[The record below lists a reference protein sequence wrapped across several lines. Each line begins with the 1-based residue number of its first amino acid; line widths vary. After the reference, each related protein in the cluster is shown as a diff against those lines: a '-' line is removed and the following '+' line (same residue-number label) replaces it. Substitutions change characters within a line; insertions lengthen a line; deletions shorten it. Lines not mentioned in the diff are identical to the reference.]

1 MPLGD
6 HFDFADIESEP
17 ASAQKQ
23 VPAAKLHVL
32 QLEPIKTKLGPKW
45 EKLSALVHTLFEK
58 SLRRAQGPAD
68 HFLLVD
74 EMSYVVT
81 FHDLSLEE
89 ASLACASVAKEVCD
103 LLFGADVDDI
113 TIRGL
118 VALVPSAMLESA
130 AAAKGLHLTDFLERT
145 GGEIIVTHRDNPEIV
160 WEAIDKPAPVQTVP
174 AGAWT
179 SRSHLLADQV
189 GLKVGYFPVWDLASR
204 KSTSLFLSALSRST
218 DAPVST
224 RHALRGL
231 EEPRIANFETT
242 LLQAAAEYA
251 LSVHAAQKVCALGVG
266 VSYETLSGFHS
277 RIHYIGA
284 LKAIRVLPDCPLLV
298 RIDQVPDGTPV
309 GRLAEIVAMLNV
321 PNVRVT
327 VQFESLRSLPEMGVR
342 LGALGIGG
350 ALPPNCDAATAA
362 LMAQRL
368 MRRASEQKA
377 FAFLHG
383 LESEAL
389 VEAAIKNHVRF
400 GSGRAIDAGRHF
412 TGNEPIPDFPLLSP
426 RRAEG
431 A

>member
-1 MPLGD
+1 VGA
-6 HFDFADIESEP
+6 HFDSTDIESEP
-17 ASAQKQ
+17 ASVQKQ

-32 QLEPIKTKLGPKW
+32 QLEPIKAKLGPKW

-81 FHDLSLEE
+81 FHDLSLQE

-113 TIRGL
+113 MIRGL
-118 VALVPSAMLESA
+118 VALVPPAMLENA
-130 AAAKGLHLTDFLERT
+130 AAAKGHQITEFLERT
-145 GGEIIVTHRDNPEIV
+145 GGEIIVTQHDNPQIA
-160 WEAIDKPAPVQTVP
+160 WESIDKPAPVQPGP
-174 AGAWT
+174 AGEWT
-179 SRSHLLADQV
+179 SRSHLLAEQV
-189 GLKVGYFPVWDLASR
+189 GLKIGYFPVWDLAAR
-204 KSTSLFLSALSRST
+204 KSASLFLSALNRSN
-218 DAPVST
+218 DAPTSA
-224 RHALRGL
+224 RHALRGID
-231 EEPRIANFETT
+231 EPRIANFETT

-251 LSVHAAQKVCALGVG
+251 LTVHAAQKVCALGVG

-284 LKAIRVLPDCPLLV
+284 LKAIRVLPDCPLLL

-309 GRLAEIVAMLNV
+309 GRLAEIVAMLSM

-327 VQFESLRSLPEMGVR
+327 VQFESLRSLPEMGIR

-350 ALPPNCDAATAA
+350 SLPANCDAATAA
-362 LMAQRL
+362 AIAQRL
-368 MRRASEQKA
+368 VRRATEQKA

-383 LESEAL
+383 LDNDAL
-389 VEAAIKNHVRF
+389 VDAALKSHVRF

-412 TGNEPIPDFPLLSP
+412 TGKEAIPDFPL
-426 RRAEG
+426 RA
-431 A
+431 